1 MSNVIKSSNIIGVYK
16 LKDKKIN
23 KKETESSKLEKDIQ
37 EKNVQVDDLEINKVL
52 LEAEEEARKIKDTAR
67 EEAGRIIA
75 EAREKAEE
83 ILKEAEESG
92 QKIREEARE
101 KAFQEGY
108 QAGFETGE
116 EKGYQEGLDR
126 IAAARNTMEEIVSS
140 LKTEIEN
147 DLEGLSG
154 DLIKLAVKIA
164 SRIVNTYLEIEPFII
179 NNIIREMVKDIYN
192 IEKVSIYVN
201 PDLLE
206 YIEEAELKNNLSRQ
220 EVSFKGDNRLAI
232 GDCIVETETG
242 GRDGSLETRLEIMER
257 ELLKGA
263 GFHEKA

>member
-16 LKDKKIN
+16 LKDKKII
-23 KKETESSKLEKDIQ
+23 KKETESSKPEKDIQ
-37 EKNVQVDDLEINKVL
+37 EKNVQTDDLEIKNVL

-83 ILKEAEESG
+83 ILKEAEESS